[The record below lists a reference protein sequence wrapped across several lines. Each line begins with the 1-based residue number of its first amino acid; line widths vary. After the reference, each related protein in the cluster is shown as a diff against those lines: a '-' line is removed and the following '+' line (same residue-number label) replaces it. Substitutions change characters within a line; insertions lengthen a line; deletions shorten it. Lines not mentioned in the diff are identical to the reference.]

1 MQHSIHQLSSSKCF
15 GATVERYSHISP
27 TLGNTSAKFHVIVPP
42 QIKDR
47 KVPVL
52 YFLAGLTCNDET
64 FVLYSGA
71 QRYAAFYGILVVCPD
86 TSPRDTGIE
95 GEDREYN
102 FGSSAGFYVNAT
114 TQPWNKCY
122 HMFDYVTKEL
132 PEVICSNFNVDNT
145 RQSIFGHSMGGH
157 GALICAL
164 KNPTQYLSV
173 SAFAPVSNPLNC
185 SFGRKCLRGYLGNDK
200 ESWKQYDAT
209 ELIKEK
215 GPQFSDIFIDQ
226 GTLDPFLKDQLLVE
240 NFHKACDMVGQKL
253 TLRMRQGYDHE
264 YNFIS
269 TFIHDHFA
277 YHNLALSQKPNAS
290 I

>member
-27 TLGNTSAKFHVIVPP
+27 TLGNTSAKFHVIMPP
-42 QIKDR
+42 QIK
-47 KVPVL
+47 KKYPC
-52 YFLAGLTCNDET
+52 YIFLAGLTCNDET

-86 TSPRDTGIE
+86 TSPRDTG
-95 GEDREYN
+95 EDREYN
-102 FGSSAGFYVNAT
+102 FGSSAGVSNISVRNSKSYVTIRFYVNAT
-114 TQPWNKCY
+114 TQPWNKYY

-145 RQSIFGHSMGGH
+145 RQSIFWSFYGGH

-226 GTLDPFLKDQLLVE
+226 GTLDPF
-240 NFHKACDMVGQKL
+240 
-253 TLRMRQGYDHE
+253 
-264 YNFIS
+264 
-269 TFIHDHFA
+269 
-277 YHNLALSQKPNAS
+277 
-290 I
+290 